1 MPLLDPNQENAVFA
15 IFVYGEG
22 RKLISATGATEYA
35 DAEAEI
41 DRIAPQGDYAL
52 IELYKRNPHAPE
64 DQWGELIETYEPG
77 DF

>member
-15 IFVYGEG
+15 IFVYGPE

-41 DRIAPQGDYAL
+41 NRVGPQGDYTL
-52 IELYKRNPHAPE
+52 IELYKRNPQAAE
-64 DQWGELIETYEPG
+64 DQWGDLVESYAPE